1 MSMKLLVVA
10 LLAVTLAS
18 AQGKKGGG
26 SKGGGGG
33 DMPASMMSRPSK
45 AEQLVDKL
53 KLSNEQ
59 KQEVQNIVNAAF
71 EQSLPLRQQIDQG
84 RVNIAGALI
93 GGKSGEEINKMM
105 GDYTI
110 LVAQM
115 TDIEAKTFNKIYAS
129 LKPNQQA
136 KAGQA
141 FELLVAV
148 LETPNPGGGR
158 GGRGRGRQ

>member
-1 MSMKLLVVA
+1 MSMKFLVAA
-10 LLAVTLAS
+10 LLAVTLVS

-26 SKGGGGG
+26 SKGGGG
-33 DMPASMMSRPSK
+33 DMPMSMMSRPSK

-93 GGKSGEEINKMM
+93 GGKSGDEINKMM
-105 GDYTI
+105 GDYTT
-110 LVAQM
+110 LAAQM
-115 TDIEAKTFNKIYAS
+115 TEIEAKTFNKIYAS

-136 KAGQA
+136 KAAQA

-148 LETPNPGGGR
+148 LETPSAGGGR